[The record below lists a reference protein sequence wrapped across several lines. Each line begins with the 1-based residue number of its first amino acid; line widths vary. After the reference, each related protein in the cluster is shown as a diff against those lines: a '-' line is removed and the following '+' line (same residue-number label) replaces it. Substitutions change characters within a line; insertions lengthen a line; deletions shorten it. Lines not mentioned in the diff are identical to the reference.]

1 MTIRKA
7 YVMEEGWI
15 GPLVDT
21 LLLLMGTGVIT
32 AAVTN
37 WFTKRKIASEAAR
50 NNAEA
55 SQISVRT
62 ALELEAHVRERYKEA
77 REGLAM
83 AEKSLTDA
91 LRELG
96 VARLRLDHD
105 EIYIEYLQAQLAV
118 NSITFT
124 QYEDYI
130 KTYLAGAGI

>member
-1 MTIRKA
+1 
-7 YVMEEGWI
+7 MEEGWV

-21 LLLLMGTGVIT
+21 LFLLIGTGV
-32 AAVTN
+32 ASALVTN
-37 WFTKRKIASEAAR
+37 WFTKRKIAAEAQKTS
-50 NNAEA
+50 AEA
-55 SQISVRT
+55 SQISVQT

-105 EIYIEYLQAQLAV
+105 EIYIEYLQAQLAA

-124 QYEDYI
+124 QYEDYV
-130 KTYLAGAGI
+130 KTYLAGAGN